1 MLAWIP
7 APLITG
13 ALLVLI
19 LAQLSYAFWPHRPR
33 RFLSILALTLAGVLL
48 GQLWSVLG
56 LPGLRLGEVNLLP
69 ALVFVIALQ
78 PLAGRLL
85 LRLP

>member
-1 MLAWIP
+1 MAWIP
-7 APLITG
+7 PPLITG
-13 ALLVLI
+13 GLLVLI

-33 RFLSILALTLAGVLL
+33 RFRSILALTLAGVLL
-48 GQLWSVLG
+48 GQLWGALG

-69 ALVFVIALQ
+69 ALAFVIALQ

>member
-1 MLAWIP
+1 MLPWVP
-7 APLITG
+7 PPLISG

-33 RFLSILALTLAGVLL
+33 RFLSILALTLVGVLL

-69 ALVFVIALQ
+69 AVAFVTALQ
-78 PLAGRLL
+78 PFAGRLI

>member
-1 MLAWIP
+1 MAWIP
-7 APLITG
+7 PPLITG

-33 RFLSILALTLAGVLL
+33 RFGSILVLSLVGVLL
-48 GQLWSVLG
+48 GQLWSLLG
-56 LPGLRLGEVNLLP
+56 FPGVRLGEVNLLP
-69 ALVFVIALQ
+69 AALFAIALQ
-78 PLAGRLL
+78 PLAGRLI

>member
-1 MLAWIP
+1 MLAWLP
-7 APLITG
+7 PSLITG
-13 ALLVLI
+13 TLLVLI

-33 RFLSILALTLAGVLL
+33 RFLSILALSLLGVVL
-48 GQLWSVLG
+48 GQLWSLLG

-69 ALVFVIALQ
+69 AVLFAIALQ
-78 PLAGRLL
+78 PLAGRLI